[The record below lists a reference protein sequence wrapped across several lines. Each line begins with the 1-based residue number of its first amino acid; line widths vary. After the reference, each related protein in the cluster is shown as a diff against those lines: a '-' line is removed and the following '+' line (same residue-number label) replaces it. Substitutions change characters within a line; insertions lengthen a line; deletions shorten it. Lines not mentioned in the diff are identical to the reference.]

1 MTVHR
6 KLLVLA
12 ASGLVIAALA
22 LPAASPAVQAQGKEL
37 RVIASTSILADV
49 ASNVAGSAASVESLL
64 PIGANTHTAEPSA
77 QDVARLSDADLVLVV
92 GANYEETL
100 LNVLQQAA
108 GNKLL
113 VVSSCVPIRSIT
125 ASTGASGAPAAE
137 ATPTAASTPAQDT
150 TTGSQ
155 CAAYDQAVTSAFGI
169 DQAALT
175 AGTVGPLYTLDCG
188 GSLKGGSVPV
198 AGGCDP
204 HVWSDPT
211 NAAFW
216 ALTIR
221 DALSARDPAHADV
234 YQQNTAQYLAALA
247 KLNTNVQSL
256 IDQIPPERRNLVTNH
271 LALDYFTARYGMQLV
286 GVIIPGGSTVGEP
299 STQEVLALIQAM
311 KDHHVPAIFTENVA
325 NDNLAQQIASETGA
339 KVVPLYTESLGGKDS
354 GADTY
359 IHYMLYNAQ
368 AIVGALK

>member
-1 MTVHR
+1 MIQG
-6 KLLVLA
+6 KLKVLA

-22 LPAASPAVQAQGKEL
+22 LSAAAPAVQAQGKEL
-37 RVIASTSILADV
+37 YVIASTSILADV
-49 ASNVAGSAASVESLL
+49 ASNVAGSAARVESLL

-108 GNKLL
+108 GDKL
-113 VVSSCVPIRSIT
+113 VIVSSCVPIRPIT
-125 ASTGASGAPAAE
+125 ASTGAPAAK
-137 ATPTAASTPAQDT
+137 ATPTAASTPAQGT
-150 TTGSQ
+150 ALESQ

-169 DQAALT
+169 DQATLT
-175 AGTVGPLYTLDCG
+175 AGTVGPLYALDCG
-188 GSLKGGSVPV
+188 GSLKGGDIPV

-234 YQQNTAQYLAALA
+234 YRQNTAQYLAALVR
-247 KLNTNVQSL
+247 LNTDVQSL
-256 IDQIPPERRNLVTNH
+256 IDQIPPERRTLVTNH
-271 LALDYFTARYGMQLV
+271 LALDYFAARYGMQV
-286 GVIIPGGSTVGEP
+286 IGVIIPGGSTVGEP
-299 STQEVLALIQAM
+299 STQQVLALIRAM
-311 KDHHVPAIFTENVA
+311 KDHHVPAIFTENVTS
-325 NDNLAQQIASETGA
+325 DNLAQQIASETGA

-359 IHYMLYNAQ
+359 INYMLHNAQ